1 MRLSVFAAMLTP
13 LLTMFGETPAWA
25 WGDTGHEIVCE
36 IAFQGLSEHAR
47 REVIRLIR
55 KDPQFHTFRQ
65 ACVWPD
71 HPRQRAEEHFV
82 NVPRDFVKF
91 TTDSCPVGDKCVLTA
106 IRADF
111 KWLKTSS
118 DDDEKLAA
126 LKFLGHW
133 VGDAHQPL
141 HVSFQDDR
149 GGNEIRVDGACA
161 HSLHSVWD
169 SCIIERAFG
178 TDAEAAGQQTFR
190 EITDEQR
197 RKWQSLQPFE
207 WANQSLDIARS
218 PSTKY
223 CVQVGNE
230 CRYDVDRTTFQ
241 QGGEEKT
248 VSIDQ
253 QYIDLQGPIVKQ
265 RLQQAGVRLAQM
277 LNQVFDEGP

>member
-1 MRLSVFAAMLTP
+1 MLTP
-13 LLTMFGETPAWA
+13 LLTMLGATSAWA

-55 KDPQFHTFRQ
+55 KDSQFHTFRQ
-65 ACVWPD
+65 SCIWPD

-91 TTDSCPVGDKCVLTA
+91 TADNCPIADKCVLTA

-111 KWLKTSS
+111 ERLKNGS

-133 VGDAHQPL
+133 VGDMHQPL
-141 HVSFQDDR
+141 HVAFKDDR
-149 GGNEIRVDGACA
+149 GGNNIKADGVCA
-161 HSLHSVWD
+161 DSLHSVWD
-169 SCIIERAFG
+169 ICIIERAFG
-178 TDAEAAGQQTFR
+178 TDAEAAGQQSFR

-197 RKWQSLQPFE
+197 RAWQSSQPFE

-218 PSTKY
+218 PNTKY

-230 CRYDVDRTTFQ
+230 CRYDVDRATFQ

-248 VSIDQ
+248 VTIDQ
-253 QYIDLQGPIVKQ
+253 QYLDLHGPMVKQ

-277 LNQVFDEGP
+277 LNQALDEAP